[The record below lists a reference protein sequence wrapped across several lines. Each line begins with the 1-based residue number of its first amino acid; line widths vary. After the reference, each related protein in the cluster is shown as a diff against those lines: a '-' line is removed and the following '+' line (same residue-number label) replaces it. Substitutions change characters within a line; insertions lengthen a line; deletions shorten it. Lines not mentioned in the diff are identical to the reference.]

1 MSEDVTVRT
10 TPPKS
15 IRSWA
20 ALAVV
25 PAVLLAVG
33 PGCSTEA
40 DQATATT
47 QAPVTSNIAGDRYEP
62 RLVGSDCPDPG
73 LPTERI
79 SCQTLVLPENRA
91 EPQGR
96 QVELP
101 VVRIEAAPNAVSG
114 TPTAT
119 GDDAVRGDTAPVI
132 VLHGGPG
139 GGVVEDWAVW
149 SSLLDDLGTEVVLYD
164 QRGGGRSV
172 PRLDCPE
179 HAEALAEALGTD
191 RDREAERRDVA
202 DALARCHDRLLAE
215 GVDVGSYDTASSTSD
230 LEDLRRAL
238 GVDRVT
244 LVGSSYGSRLALDYL
259 RTHPDRVRSLV
270 LDGVDPPGRS
280 SERTEG
286 ALAAD
291 AVQRLLDAC
300 AADSACDSAHP
311 DLGDSLTA
319 ATRGLDSRPSSVTV
333 EAETGPVTL
342 TLTGDDMYAGL
353 FVAMYDTEVIPLI
366 PALIE
371 AVASGDVSILQT
383 FAARILPGLSATA
396 VGAYMSVECADSG
409 GSGRT
414 EGTPPER
421 SATLELV
428 GSVSFCSQ
436 WPVEPAPEDFGD
448 PVDPANPPPSLVI
461 TGSLDP
467 VTPAEDAR
475 EVAGRLGS
483 HLVELPRA
491 GHAAMMA
498 DTCARSVLRSFLAD
512 PDRPELAC
520 TAAPAPTPFN

>member
-10 TPPKS
+10 TPPMS
-15 IRSWA
+15 IRTWT

-25 PAVLLAVG
+25 PAVLLGVG
-33 PGCSTEA
+33 PGCSTDSGE
-40 DQATATT
+40 ATATT
-47 QAPVTSNIAGDRYEP
+47 QAPVTSIAAGRYEP
-62 RLVGSDCPDPG
+62 RLVGSDCPDPA

-91 EPQGR
+91 EPERR

-101 VVRIEAAPNAVSG
+101 VVRIAAAASNA
-114 TPTAT
+114 AT
-119 GDDAVRGDTAPVI
+119 GDDTAGGDAAAVI

-139 GGVVEDWAVW
+139 GGTVEEWAVW
-149 SSLLDDLGTEVVLYD
+149 SSLLDDLETEVVLYD

-179 HAEALAEALGTD
+179 HSAAFADALGMD
-191 RDREAERRDVA
+191 RDREVERSQIA
-202 DALARCHDRLLAE
+202 DALSRCHNRLVAE
-215 GVDVGSYDTASSTSD
+215 GVALDDYDTASSTSD

-238 GVDRVT
+238 GVEQVT

-259 RTHPDRVRSLV
+259 RTHPDRVRSVV
-270 LDGVDPPGRS
+270 LDGVDPPGRAGS
-280 SERTEG
+280 STER
-286 ALAAD
+286 ALAAA

-300 AADSACDSAHP
+300 AADTACNSAHP
-311 DLGDSLTA
+311 DLGDSLVA
-319 ATRGLDSRPSSVTV
+319 ATQRLDSQPSTVTV
-333 EAETGPVTL
+333 EGEAGPVTL
-342 TLTGDDMYAGL
+342 TLTGDDLYAGL

-366 PALIE
+366 PALVE
-371 AVASGDVSILQT
+371 AVASGDTSIIQT

-409 GSGRT
+409 GSGPT
-414 EGTPPER
+414 EGTPSDR

-428 GSVSFCSQ
+428 GSVSFCAQ
-436 WPVEPAPEDFGD
+436 WPVEPASEDFRA
-448 PVDPANPPPSLVI
+448 PVDPADPPPSLVI

-475 EVAGRLGS
+475 EVAGWLGS

-491 GHAAMMA
+491 GHATMLA
-498 DTCARSVLRSFLAD
+498 DACARTVLRSFLAN

-520 TAAPAPTPFN
+520 TAAPAPIPFN